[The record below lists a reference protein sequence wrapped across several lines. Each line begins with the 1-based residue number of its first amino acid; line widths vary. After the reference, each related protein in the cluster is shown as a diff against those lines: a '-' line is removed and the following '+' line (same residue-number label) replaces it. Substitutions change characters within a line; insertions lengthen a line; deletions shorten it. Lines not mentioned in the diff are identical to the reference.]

1 METMTKTMT
10 AGPAT
15 KALVTRRD
23 LAKAMDDLP
32 RAITAPDS
40 KAANDKGAFY
50 ATFCDFL
57 NDLLHTNV
65 PRDVV
70 KDLIDKELDLPRMQL
85 LLVGMGFISSARV
98 LPAAREAITTLQG
111 PYDVAEYLLK
121 ELMLLSFYMA
131 KVVTIESL
139 VTQKDRKEEL
149 ARKILAIFGIGIEGE
164 SAAESAAILENLD
177 SVEIQKLSS
186 ELEVIIR
193 KQISDRLAAEAAAAK
208 PSRE

>member
-1 METMTKTMT
+1 MTKIIT
-10 AGPAT
+10 AYPAAS
-15 KALVTRRD
+15 ALVSRRD
-23 LAKAMDDLP
+23 LVKAMEDLP
-32 RAITAPDS
+32 RAITASDS
-40 KAANDKGAFY
+40 RAANDKGVFY

-70 KDLIDKELDLPRMQL
+70 KNLIDKELDLPRMQL
-85 LLVGMGFISSARV
+85 LLVGMGFMSSTQV
-98 LPAAREAITTLQG
+98 FPAVRKAITALQSA
-111 PYDVAEYLLK
+111 YDVTEYLLK
-121 ELMLLSFYMA
+121 ELLLLSFYMA
-131 KVVTIESL
+131 KVVTLEAI
-139 VTQKDRKEEL
+139 VTQRDRKEEL
-149 ARKILAIFGIGIEGE
+149 ARKILAILGIGIEGE

-193 KQISDRLAAEAAAAK
+193 KQISDKLAAEAAAAK

>member
-1 METMTKTMT
+1 MTKTMT
-10 AGPAT
+10 ANPPA
-15 KALVTRRD
+15 KAIVFRRD
-23 LAKAMDDLP
+23 LVKAMEDLP
-32 RAITAPDS
+32 RAITSPDS
-40 KAANDKGAFY
+40 RAANDKGVFY

-70 KDLIDKELDLPRMQL
+70 KDLVDKELDQPRMQL
-85 LLVGMGFISSARV
+85 LLVGMGFISSARI
-98 LPAAREAITTLQG
+98 LPAVRQAITILQG
-111 PYDVAEYLLK
+111 TYDVSDYLLK
-121 ELMLLSFYMA
+121 ELLLLSFYMA
-131 KVVTIESL
+131 KVVTLEAIM
-139 VTQKDRKEEL
+139 TQKDRKEEL
-149 ARKILAIFGIGIEGE
+149 ARKILTILGIGIEGE
-164 SAAESAAILENLD
+164 SAAESKAILETLD